1 MKDDLRQLIIK
12 GKTDQVLKKL
22 LKVAEELEDDRLR
35 EKVMLLS
42 ASYEKHS
49 ENELLGLSYGEE
61 QRVSIAKINKAL
73 LHLINQLP
81 DEPLT
86 ATKRLKNGNEAYFPK
101 AQKSQRRSWRRWG
114 IFLMVGLI
122 SSFIAGWGL
131 FNGIIDKEKTNAD
144 PQKTNLVEQDSLPIE
159 VTPNDEVDSTIEFS
173 NNNQVPTSTFPH
185 KKVEKN
191 TIESNPQINEK
202 DKPGNF
208 QMKQETKINHPKKK
222 KYTLFINLREVDSAS
237 VNSDETNGLFL
248 SRGGKFVIVDSGANS
263 LKLFYK
269 GKGHP
274 FNGVNNIVITQDSL
288 CVIGGR
294 NIVTITSCK

>member
-86 ATKRLKNGNEAYFPK
+86 ATKP
-101 AQKSQRRSWRRWG
+101 RRG
-114 IFLMVGLI
+114 
-122 SSFIAGWGL
+122 
-131 FNGIIDKEKTNAD
+131 EKMT
-144 PQKTNLVEQDSLPIE
+144 E
-159 VTPNDEVDSTIEFS
+159 
-173 NNNQVPTSTFPH
+173 
-185 KKVEKN
+185 
-191 TIESNPQINEK
+191 
-202 DKPGNF
+202 
-208 QMKQETKINHPKKK
+208 ETKGGWEE
-222 KYTLFINLREVDSAS
+222 TAS
-237 VNSDETNGLFL
+237 LAKE
-248 SRGGKFVIVDSGANS
+248 I
-263 LKLFYK
+263 
-269 GKGHP
+269 
-274 FNGVNNIVITQDSL
+274 IVIYS
-288 CVIGGR
+288 GR
-294 NIVTITSCK
+294 RYTFSRYS